1 MNTKYLSS
9 LSLFRLFIIFTT
21 INNTFFSNI
30 QQYLS
35 HLVFCQKLMIH
46 SSLITWMKSYLL
58 PIKSIMVALF
68 IYKLRKKNLFQKF
81 PRIIWLLHQ
90 QKPSSN
96 VKEITWMKSYNTF
109 FSSGYTMFAIFPL
122 EHAYGK
128 QQLQPIISW
137 NGLKTNITM
146 LHNLFIINYFR

>member
-109 FSSGYTMFAIFPL
+109 FFF
-122 EHAYGK
+122 
-128 QQLQPIISW
+128 W
-137 NGLKTNITM
+137 
-146 LHNLFIINYFR
+146 LHNVRNFPSWTRIWKATVTAYYKLKWPQNKYYHVA